1 MIDTLDK
8 TILEWF
14 QSIQNDA
21 ATHFLSVLTK
31 LGEAGILWIIA
42 GILMLVF
49 LKEKKY
55 GVIVLL
61 SLLFCLIFGNGLL
74 KNLVARPRPCHRPHD
89 YFMLITIPKDYSFP
103 SGHTFS
109 SVAAAIGSW
118 HWNRKW
124 GIAAVVTA
132 ILMMF
137 SRLYFYVH
145 YPTDILGGI
154 LLGTVLAL
162 LSIQIVEK
170 TLASARWKNW
180 RNKRRDER

>member
-1 MIDTLDK
+1 MIDTFDK
-8 TILEWF
+8 TILSWF
-14 QSIQNDA
+14 QSIQNDI
-21 ATHFLSVLTK
+21 ATGFLSVLTK

-42 GILMLVF
+42 GLLMLIFV
-49 LKEKKY
+49 KEKKY

-74 KNLVARPRPCHRPHD
+74 KNLVARPRPCHRPHE
-89 YFMLITIPKDYSFP
+89 YIMLIGIPNDYSFP

-109 SVAAAIGSW
+109 SVAATIGIW

-124 GIAAVVTA
+124 GMAAAVVA
-132 ILMMF
+132 VLMMF

-154 LLGTVLAL
+154 ILGTILAF
-162 LSIQIVEK
+162 LSIGIVEK
-170 TLASARWKNW
+170 TLAGERWKNW

>member
-1 MIDTLDK
+1 MIDTFDK

-42 GILMLVF
+42 GLLMLIF

-74 KNLVARPRPCHRPHD
+74 KNLVARQDH
-89 YFMLITIPKDYSFP
+89 
-103 SGHTFS
+103 
-109 SVAAAIGSW
+109 
-118 HWNRKW
+118 
-124 GIAAVVTA
+124 VTA
-132 ILMMF
+132 
-137 SRLYFYVH
+137 H
-145 YPTDILGGI
+145 T
-154 LLGTVLAL
+154 T
-162 LSIQIVEK
+162 
-170 TLASARWKNW
+170 TLCCSQFQKIIRF
-180 RNKRRDER
+180 RRDIPFLL

>member
-74 KNLVARPRPCHRPHD
+74 KNLVARQDH
-89 YFMLITIPKDYSFP
+89 
-103 SGHTFS
+103 
-109 SVAAAIGSW
+109 
-118 HWNRKW
+118 
-124 GIAAVVTA
+124 VTA
-132 ILMMF
+132 
-137 SRLYFYVH
+137 H
-145 YPTDILGGI
+145 T
-154 LLGTVLAL
+154 T
-162 LSIQIVEK
+162 
-170 TLASARWKNW
+170 TLC
-180 RNKRRDER
+180 